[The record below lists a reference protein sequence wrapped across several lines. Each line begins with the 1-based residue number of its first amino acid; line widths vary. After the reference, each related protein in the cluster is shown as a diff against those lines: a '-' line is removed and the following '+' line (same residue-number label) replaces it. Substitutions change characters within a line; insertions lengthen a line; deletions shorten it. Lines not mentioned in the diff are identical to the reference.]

1 MRQCVMNLHIGMQ
14 TINRIKEIETKAAGM
29 GFAFAT
35 DGRISYG
42 QPNNLDLVSLVPL
55 ENMLPVYSRDAI
67 LFTGTL
73 DQVETFLIGISWSR
87 DYDWMLNISNP
98 DKRYFGENK
107 YREDVEKKRIKDEQT
122 KMWKMLKETKD
133 VSIMDT

>member
-1 MRQCVMNLHIGMQ
+1 MNLHIGMR

-35 DGRISYG
+35 DGRITYG

-73 DQVETFLIGISWSR
+73 DQVETFLTGICWSR

-107 YREDVEKKRIKDEQT
+107 YCEEVEKKRIKDEQT
-122 KMWKMLKETKD
+122 KMWRILKETKD
-133 VSIMDT
+133 VGIMDT